1 MSSKSDTTQAHHVR
15 QFFTSGLSK
24 ERLVALI
31 LAVLMA
37 IIAVAW
43 LEPWVMWATHN
54 SDPART
60 MPLVSPPLMIFIVLV
75 SALVTRLAAIR
86 SATWRQMAGRV
97 VLGSFI
103 AIAVVEVLALGLRPP
118 LEIAQGFLIWNGFF
132 SPEVIVFVVA
142 AILWLRG
149 ILIGRADVMREDI
162 EGMFY
167 TGVVA
172 LVVLLLFDTVR
183 PAVPFGDLFWSALIF
198 FVASLLAL
206 ALVGPEHAH
215 FWHRETSMVR
225 LVLNRYWLIT
235 IAFMIGLI
243 VVVGLIVA
251 GAAGPEA
258 LGVLR
263 SIVLVLITAVIYGV
277 QAILTI
283 VVQII
288 VFLLSPLIPLFQQLG
303 PMLDE
308 IMKRVQINTRGADD
322 VARQAAVQ
330 SALNGET
337 MVALA
342 HGLVVLALFMIFVL
356 FFLLVLIRLGFITT
370 RRSDETR
377 DSIASRQLLTD
388 QLKQWLARNRTRL
401 AEEPYLAL
409 TGDDPRTIVRRAYQ
423 TLLHWAADRVGER
436 APSQTPSAYAD
447 RIAQA
452 VPGQRDDLHSLT
464 ALYLRARYST
474 DPIAPDEAQ
483 TAQSAL
489 VRLQETPVIQSPL
502 TEE

>member
-1 MSSKSDTTQAHHVR
+1 MSSKPETTPAHNVR

-54 SDPART
+54 SDPARIA
-60 MPLVSPPLMIFIVLV
+60 PLVSPPLMICIVLV
-75 SALVTRLAAIR
+75 SALVTRLAATR

-103 AIAVVEVLALGLRPP
+103 AIAAAEVLALGLRPP
-118 LEIAQGFLIWNGFF
+118 LEIAQGFLVWNGFF

-183 PAVPFGDLFWSALIF
+183 PAVPFSDLFWSALIF

-243 VVVGLIVA
+243 VVVGLLVA

-263 SIVLVLITAVIYGV
+263 SIALLLITAVIYV
-277 QAILTI
+277 LQAILTI

-308 IMKRVQINTRGADD
+308 VMKRVQVTMRGADD
-322 VARQAAVQ
+322 ASRQAAQ
-330 SALNGET
+330 SALNSET

-342 HGLVVLALFMIFVL
+342 RGLAVLAVLMIFVL
-356 FFLLVLIRLGFITT
+356 FFLLVLIRLGFITA

-377 DSIASRQLLTD
+377 DSIASRQLLAD

-401 AEEPYLAL
+401 AEAPYLVL
-409 TGDDPRTIVRRAYQ
+409 TGDDPRTIVRRTYQ
-423 TLLHWAADRVGER
+423 AMLRWAADRVGAR
-436 APSQTPSAYAD
+436 APSQSPSAYAD
-447 RIAQA
+447 RIAQV
-452 VPGQRDDLHSLT
+452 VPGQRDNLHTLT
-464 ALYLRARYST
+464 DLYLRARYAI